1 MRNSEWPRE
10 YLETKEVFVKN
21 NMVYVRSSRGTTTG
35 LVSDSSIV
43 NAQWVNDAVVV
54 TYRNGQRVRYFGP
67 YGSQRETL

>member
-10 YLETKEVFVKN
+10 YLETKEVFIKN
-21 NMVYVRSSRGTTTG
+21 NTVYVRSSRGTTTG

>member
-10 YLETKEVFVKN
+10 YLETKEVFIKN